1 MELWQAIVLGIVE
14 GITEFLP
21 VSSTGHLVLAQR
33 AMGLQGEAANAYA
46 ICIQSG
52 AIAAVAVLYRERLG
66 TVVQGALGRDEAGR
80 RLLIHLGL
88 AFLPAA
94 VFGVLLDDLIE
105 AVLFGLWP
113 IVAAWLVGGGLL
125 LGFASRLRPGGGG
138 AGLDALT
145 PRLAVAIGLIQCLA
159 MWPGTSRSLATI
171 LGAVLLGLSLPA
183 AVEFSFLLGLITLG
197 AATAYAG
204 LKHGDEMLGA
214 FGPVPLVVGFAA
226 SAVSGGLAIQGM
238 VGWLQQRG
246 MEVFAAWRIGLALV
260 VAALLGAGVL
270 TP

>member
-52 AIAAVAVLYRERLG
+52 AIAAVAVLYRERLRA
-66 TVVQGALGRDEAGR
+66 VVQGVLGRDDAGR
-80 RLLIHLGL
+80 RLLIQL
-88 AFLPAA
+88 AVAFAPAA
-94 VFGVLLDDLIE
+94 VLGVLFDDLIE
-105 AVLFGLWP
+105 ALLFGLWP
-113 IVAAWLVGGGLL
+113 IVAAWAVGGVALL
-125 LGFASRLRPGGGG
+125 AFSSRLRPGGGG
-138 AGLDALT
+138 LGLEALT
-145 PRLAVAIGLIQCLA
+145 PRVAFGIGLCQCLA

-171 LGAVLLGLSLPA
+171 LGAVLLGMSLPA
-183 AVEFSFLLGLITLG
+183 AVEFSFLLGLVTLG

-204 LKHGDEMLGA
+204 LKHGDEMLSA
-214 FGPVPLVVGFAA
+214 FGPAALIVGFLA
-226 SAVSGGLAIQGM
+226 SAISGGLAIQGM
-238 VGWLQQRG
+238 VTWLQQRG

-260 VAALLGAGVL
+260 VAALVGSGLLA
-270 TP
+270 P